1 MLNLLV
7 LPVADFGCM
16 ISAIALGVV
25 AANSGSWQRVSDER
39 TLVFR
44 TPWTQTAFG
53 IMSAA
58 MCTTGFQLL
67 VLRTPNAPPLFLAW
81 IMSTALGGVGL
92 LLLWMCSPLE
102 LRIDLRE
109 ETYRSKHLWLTF
121 RREALSRPLADFSG
135 VCVLQGTLLLVFRH
149 QRGLLYGW
157 TLGRFPNDLRAQKQ
171 ARQFSEDTG
180 LPIVDVP
187 WRENVRGSL

>member
-1 MLNLLV
+1 MLNLWV
-7 LPVADFGCM
+7 LLGAAYFACM

-58 MCTTGFQLL
+58 VCTAGVPLL
-67 VLRTPNAPPLFLAW
+67 VLRTPDAPPLFLTW
-81 IMSTALGGVGL
+81 IMSIPCGGVGL

-121 RREALSRPLADFSG
+121 RREALPRPLADFSG
-135 VCVLQGTLLLVFRH
+135 VCALRQGILLLVFRH
-149 QRGLLYGW
+149 RRGLLYGR
-157 TLGRFPNDLRAQKQ
+157 TLGMFTGEAQAQKQ
-171 ARQFSEDTG
+171 AKRFSENTG
-180 LPIVDVP
+180 LPIVSVP
-187 WRENVRGSL
+187 F